1 MSLTVEG
8 DWSLVFQ
15 LIYGIYMVFI
25 IEMIAKKRM
34 RCSFNFIA
42 TQKERINLCLK
53 LSINLCLQKWPKLN
67 LVSNLMI
74 NDKQDKFQLRF
85 VKYGMIW
92 FLEPRIY
99 LIWNYSSHLF
109 RVLKVSSWSIWL
121 YKRCYMYLC
130 VEKISALVEVI

>member
-1 MSLTVEG
+1 MQHNFLSLNFLVPYNSKSTGVVLLTVEG

-15 LIYGIYMVFI
+15 VIYGIYMVFI
-25 IEMIAKKRM
+25 IEMIGKKRM

-74 NDKQDKFQLRF
+74 NDKQDKFQ
-85 VKYGMIW
+85 
-92 FLEPRIY
+92 
-99 LIWNYSSHLF
+99 
-109 RVLKVSSWSIWL
+109 
-121 YKRCYMYLC
+121 
-130 VEKISALVEVI
+130 